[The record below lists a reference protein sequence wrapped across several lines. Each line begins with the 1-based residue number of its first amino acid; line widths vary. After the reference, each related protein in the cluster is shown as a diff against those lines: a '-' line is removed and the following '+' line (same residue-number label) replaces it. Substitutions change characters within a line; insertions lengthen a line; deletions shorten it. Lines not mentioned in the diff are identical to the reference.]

1 MLWRE
6 RKSTGVV
13 QTGGAENSVLPGN
26 TGATGLNVAEKK
38 GCVKTKR
45 DLDRKYCTVLQNNDV
60 ETAQNMVDKAKKDKT
75 MSAKEAREYAA
86 LLKARRLYEDG
97 LEKLHE
103 GEYEPAGVER
113 ERYQAIKQ
121 TPDGQKVVVLDQ
133 NVLGQRPNTMKK
145 ETFIKNYLVDLARNN
160 PDVFAR
166 IEENGHKIYLDDNVL
181 PNEYAYSKSAQNAK
195 GEIKNIRERA
205 LSSLDEIIE
214 VGSNR
219 RFEGNRKENLQ
230 PKRADK
236 KRGGMYKYDTKI
248 AIPGENGM
256 ESFYDATVLIRY
268 DQNGKRYLYDIVGI
282 KKDGSPTTYT
292 SQKSDYRMYE
302 GVPSTNNIPN
312 PAENVNSK
320 SQKNEKRFALD
331 ERYQKEYAD
340 DNGISTID
348 IMRDLGYDGILDG
361 AEVVVFSPEQVK
373 SVDNESPTSNPDIR
387 YSLDDG
393 RDGECKRRAFAFR
406 AA

>member
-1 MLWRE
+1 MLWRV

-60 ETAQNMVDKAKKDKT
+60 ETAQNMVDKAKKDKN
-75 MSAKEAREYAA
+75 MSAAEAREYAA
-86 LLKARRLYEDG
+86 LLKVRRLYEDG
-97 LEKLHE
+97 LEKLHKD
-103 GEYEPAGVER
+103 EYSPAGVER

-133 NVLGQRPNTMKK
+133 NVLDQRPNTMKK

-205 LSSLDEIIE
+205 LSNLDEIIE

-302 GVPSTNNIPN
+302 RVPSTNNIPN

-348 IMRDLGYDGILDG
+348 IMRDLGYNGILDG